1 MLLKNVKRQTQASA
15 TFMMSILTPRD
26 DDEPSSVLSTHD
38 DAVTSISTNS
48 SAILDNDPDPLLTPI
63 LPIIQFNVSICPHGN
78 PLTSNS
84 FRRQY
89 HGCRRCY
96 LVGSLVNS
104 IECGNAL
111 GSISLISRNTESDLI
126 ETRCAS
132 KGGIT
137 ALIAAVGANDV
148 ESMGRLVEMNA
159 NVEVFD
165 NKGRA
170 LIHVACATG
179 SIEAVQEIF
188 YNQKF
193 WHKKYSDVGALLKES
208 KSSSSTTAPANSKK
222 NDESKNVQRIKPIMM
237 RDKRD
242 RTPLRWAM
250 RGNHCEVVAW
260 LLDHGAKL
268 ESDLMEWMDDHK
280 NEMEKIKARK

>member
-1 MLLKNVKRQTQASA
+1 MST
-15 TFMMSILTPRD
+15 SILTPREE
-26 DDEPSSVLSTHD
+26 DEQLSAPSSSILSTHD
-38 DAVTSISTNS
+38 DDVAITSNNS
-48 SAILDNDPDPLLTPI
+48 SMLLDNDLDPDPLLTPI
-63 LPIIQFNVSICPHGN
+63 LPIIQFGVSICPHGA

-96 LVGSLVNS
+96 LVGSLTNS

-132 KGGIT
+132 KNGIT
-137 ALIAAVGANDV
+137 ALIAAAGANDV
-148 ESMGRLVEMNA
+148 ESMGRLLEMNA
-159 NVEVFD
+159 NAEVLD
-165 NKGRA
+165 TKGRA

-179 SIEAVQEIF
+179 SLDAVQEIY
-188 YNQKF
+188 YNQKL
-193 WHKKYSDVGALLKES
+193 WHRKYSNVGALLKDDS
-208 KSSSSTTAPANSKK
+208 NAAAPAPSSKK
-222 NDESKNVQRIKPIMM
+222 NSKSIQRIKPLMM
-237 RDKRD
+237 KDQRD

-250 RGNHCEVVAW
+250 RGNHCETVAW
-260 LLDHGAKL
+260 LLNHGAKL

-280 NEMEKIKARK
+280 DEMEEIKAKNRGGRRRK